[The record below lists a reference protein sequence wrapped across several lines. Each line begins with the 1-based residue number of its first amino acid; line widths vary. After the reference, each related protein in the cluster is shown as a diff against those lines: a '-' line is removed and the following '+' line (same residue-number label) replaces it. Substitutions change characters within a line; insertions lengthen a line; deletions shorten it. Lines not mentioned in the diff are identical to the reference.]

1 MEGSDNGYYR
11 LSWGERIGFNSGE
24 LAQNL
29 IYQTVSIWLLFYYN
43 NVFGLDAA
51 DVAVM
56 FLVVRII
63 DVLWDPMVGAFV
75 DKSHLP
81 WGKYRSWLLIGGL
94 PLAAFAMLCFWDGFS
109 GSLLYA
115 YVTYVGLSMCF
126 TLINVPYGALSA
138 SLTRDTNEIT
148 ILTSVRM
155 LMANTAGLII
165 KTLPLVVALFAPKV
179 CNEQTG
185 EMEAV
190 YNTPEA
196 GGHGL

>member
-11 LSWGERIGFNSGE
+11 FSWGERIGFNSGE

-75 DKSHLP
+75 DKSRLP

-94 PLAAFAMLCFWDGFS
+94 PSYQCTYADGE
-109 GSLLYA
+109 YRRTHYQDPA
-115 YVTYVGLSMCF
+115 VGC
-126 TLINVPYGALSA
+126 
-138 SLTRDTNEIT
+138 R
-148 ILTSVRM
+148 SVC
-155 LMANTAGLII
+155 TQG
-165 KTLPLVVALFAPKV
+165 V
-179 CNEQTG
+179 
-185 EMEAV
+185 
-190 YNTPEA
+190 
-196 GGHGL
+196 